1 MAAAGLTWWFDAI
14 LLHRV
19 ANGTD
24 HGTRLAAILTYVG
37 VDGSYTLARALGLTA
52 LVFAYVTVMLGLVP
66 LLRAGG
72 PTGVLG
78 ALHRQVGAVT
88 IALVAAHATVPYTSA
103 VPPYGGWRT
112 ALVPFG
118 QPVSWGLKA
127 AAWESLGILAL
138 YLLVLTAPTYWLVR
152 RRRRAW
158 AAAHHL
164 TAAIYGLAVAH
175 AFLLG
180 TDFMV
185 SGPLRVVLLAAQIP
199 LLALLA
205 IRLAPDSAPAENLC
219 AVAGSL
225 TPGLIPSTGKGNIA
239 EVNGRG
245 TRPLPGATLR
255 WLCAALVG
263 LASAGMAA
271 LTFLTAT
278 GEYAPGMRL

>member
-1 MAAAGLTWWFDAI
+1 MAAARAVFAGSHGDNALTPRRVLPLVAAVVAAAGLTWWLDAV

-52 LVFAYVTVMLGLVP
+52 LVFAYVTVVLGLIPVF
-66 LLRAGG
+66 RAAG
-72 PTGVLG
+72 PSGILG
-78 ALHRQVGAVT
+78 ALHRQAGAVT
-88 IALVAAHATVPYTSA
+88 IALVGAHATVPYTSA

-118 QPVSWGLKA
+118 QPVSWGIKA

-158 AAAHHL
+158 AAAHRL
-164 TAAIYGLAVAH
+164 TIGLYALSVAH

-180 TDFMV
+180 TDFIV
-185 SGPLRVVLLAAQIP
+185 SGPPRVVLLAAQVP

-205 IRLAPDSAPAENLC
+205 LRLAPAR
-219 AVAGSL
+219 
-225 TPGLIPSTGKGNIA
+225 PSPRA
-239 EVNGRG
+239 
-245 TRPLPGATLR
+245 ALR
-255 WLCAALVG
+255 WLGTVLVG
-263 LASAGMAA
+263 VASAGMAA
-271 LTFLTAT
+271 LTVLSVT